1 MQYPWLRKANKTFI
15 YVIISQLVFGLV
27 IGLFNDSFTQALIIG
42 GIIAAFPLLLLTQK
56 PYETIT
62 RHCVAIAIQ
71 LATALHIHLAQGL
84 TEIHFEIF
92 SLLAILIF
100 YRDWK
105 VILTSVLVVAVHHVL
120 FFILQLQNMPV
131 YVFEA
136 GHLAVYILV
145 IHALFAV
152 IEGCILMYIAKDS
165 HDEGVAAYAVQNSI
179 HQILAHSGKFDL
191 TVPIPNQ
198 LPALNEYNRLIM
210 SFKSLIEQTKNTA
223 NTALTAT
230 QQAVDTSTEMMAYSE
245 QGTGQVE
252 SIARS
257 VENMAMANSDISNRA
272 KDVSDSAK
280 SAQGSTLEIQETIT
294 HSHQTI
300 RQLKE
305 IISSTAGTIENL
317 SSKCNRITEVM
328 TSITAISDQTNL
340 LALNAAIESA
350 RAGEHGRGFA
360 VVADEVRQLA
370 TKTRENAQ
378 GISEIVQTLIE
389 DASLSVTQMG
399 NCISQVDQAVEQSE
413 RMSDTANKVVSS
425 IKLVADNIT
434 SVADA
439 TVHQSD
445 VSDAI
450 SSATQEMQNL
460 SSILDQNI
468 SLTQQEMQNLQLHIG
483 ELNDE
488 LQKFEV

>member
-1 MQYPWLRKANKTFI
+1 MQYPWIRKANKTFL
-15 YVIISQLVFGLV
+15 YVIIAQLIFGLI
-27 IGLFNDSFTQALIIG
+27 IGFFNDSLPQAITIG
-42 GIIAAFPLLLLTQK
+42 GIIAAFPLILLTLK
-56 PYETIT
+56 PYEVIT
-62 RHCVAIAIQ
+62 RHSVAIAIQ
-71 LATALHIHLAQGL
+71 LSTALHIHMAQGL

-105 VILTSVLVVAVHHVL
+105 VILTSVLVVAVHHIL
-120 FFILQLQNMPV
+120 FFILQFQNMPV

-136 GHLAVYILV
+136 SHMAIYILV

-165 HDEGVAAYAVQNSI
+165 YDEGLSAYSVQDSI
-179 HQILAHSGKFDL
+179 HKILAESGKFNL
-191 TVPIPNQ
+191 TVPIPNH
-198 LPALNEYNRLIM
+198 LAELNDYNRLIM

-223 NTALTAT
+223 DSASNAT
-230 QQAVDTSTEMMAYSE
+230 LQAVDTSTEMMSHSAQSK
-245 QGTGQVE
+245 GQVE

-257 VENMAMANSDISNRA
+257 VENMAIANSDISNRA
-272 KDVSDSAK
+272 QDVSDSAK
-280 SAQGSTLEIQETIT
+280 SAQGATLEIQETIND
-294 HSHQTI
+294 SHQTI

-378 GISEIVQTLIE
+378 GISEIVQSLIE
-389 DASLSVTQMG
+389 DAELSVTQMG
-399 NCISQVDQAVEQSE
+399 NCISQVDQAVGQSE
-413 RMSDTANKVVSS
+413 QMSDIAIRVVSS

-445 VSDAI
+445 VSDTI
-450 SSATQEMQNL
+450 SKSTQEMQSL
-460 SSILDQNI
+460 SSVLDQNI
-468 SLTQQEMQNLQLHIG
+468 SLTQKEMQNLQMHIA